1 MNKDQLQQETR
12 IRAQVTPVPV
22 VAAVL
27 LVIAAVISLVGLHT
41 SIDELTLD
49 LIVAHKRFPIDLI
62 GAAVN
67 AIGLLALAVVL
78 SFLWRVTKARKPGF
92 SVAVRSVAIAGGIL
106 AAVSGIVYQVMIA
119 VAAHKFVTTGQQTY
133 SEAHHLTNSTTLL
146 VLPLVGQAAELLL
159 AVAIVLICLNAM
171 RVGLLPRMMG
181 YLGIFVGILF
191 LFPIGSPVPVIQAGW
206 LCALAYLFS
215 GRWPSGM
222 PPAWSAGEAVPWLPS
237 QRARE
242 QQQAR
247 PARRG
252 RGKAAPAPSPEPVVA
267 PASGSTR
274 ATTPKRKRKRR
285 N

>member
-1 MNKDQLQQETR
+1 MRVQM
-12 IRAQVTPVPV
+12 TPVTV

-49 LIVAHKRFPIDLI
+49 LIVAHKRFPVDLI
-62 GAAVN
+62 GAVINAV
-67 AIGLLALAVVL
+67 GLLSLAVVL
-78 SFLWRVTKARKPGF
+78 SFLWRATKARKPGF

-119 VAAHKFVTTGQQTY
+119 LVAHKFVTTGQQTY
-133 SEAHHLTNSTTLL
+133 SQAHHLTSSTTLL

-159 AVAIVLICLNAM
+159 AVSIVLISLNAM
-171 RVGLLPRMMG
+171 RVGLLPRLMG
-181 YLGIFVGILF
+181 YLGIFVGVLF

-206 LCALAYLFS
+206 LCALGYLFF
-215 GRWPSGM
+215 GRWPSGL
-222 PPAWSAGEAVPWLPS
+222 PPAWTTGEAVPWLPS
-237 QRARE
+237 QRVRA

-247 PARRG
+247 PPRGG
-252 RGKAAPAPSPEPVVA
+252 RGKPAPSPSPEAVIA
-267 PASGSTR
+267 PGSGSTR

-285 N
+285 S